1 MVNMSEWHRW
11 DLHVHTPETMVNDN
25 FTDDNNHK
33 TNKELVWKRYCHE
46 LNDYGAEAVG
56 ITDYFSANNFFKL
69 RKNRKKWNLNPEI
82 VIFPNIELRATNLV
96 SKKRHE
102 SGKLTSYVNIH
113 LIFRP
118 EVSESLVIRFLRELR
133 YKKSNG
139 QTINPYDDIGEIVRG
154 KEFVFLP
161 TTKDILDG
169 LTSAF
174 GENFTKD
181 VMIMI
186 PNSGDGISLSNGN
199 GSQNGKDFLEKVDL
213 IQART
218 GSARNDQQYLLKAD
232 NQYMRVFPSVTGC
245 DAHKY
250 LTFTNF
256 PANARTWIKSEISF
270 DGLKQVV
277 YEPGERISIQESKPQ
292 ALLPSKVIREISLN
306 QDYFSK
312 NRLEFSEGL
321 NTIIGGRSSGKSVL
335 LSIMAKLASDQHIF
349 KKENDNYNKLI
360 EKLSSESILTFSDGR
375 KANGQDQIEFIYQ
388 DGLQEIARNKEQRN
402 IFIENTLSDI
412 VSDKISL
419 SQAKVNNFL
428 QDKRDKLRQD
438 IEELKIIDL
447 KISSLHEKLSN
458 IQDSVTIKNNIE
470 ILKSRLNSIQS
481 SKEAIPREK
490 INPVLHEIQELNSK
504 IERLTNE
511 KKELIEFKDLKL
523 FVLNPVLKNYQSDGV
538 LKIIELLSNLQS
550 KIHTD
555 IQDAIDHELE
565 EIEANFVKFSDKKSE
580 LIKSEIYVKYQ
591 QAEQLSPEIIKIQ
604 GSIEDQEK
612 QLSNFR
618 KIKKSLSEAVHLR
631 KSKIRN
637 LEINIFFKKILNELN
652 IYSNNS
658 LKIEY
663 KTSVNFNKFIE
674 LCQKNFKTNTNVFRN
689 DIFDCS
695 LDIDNTSNSEV
706 KVTQI
711 IHNIINLER
720 KGPLPFRS
728 NRDIYDWFEDLSR
741 MNFLE
746 TNYIIYYKR
755 INNKTG
761 DEILENFTEMSE
773 GKQAFILL
781 LMKLSLSPS
790 DVPFFIDQPEDE
802 LDNKAI
808 YEDLVTQLRKQK
820 LTRQIFV
827 VTHNANIVVG
837 GDSECVTIAEEKI
850 NSAAPLG
857 HIFNYKQGPI
867 ESVEIQNSI
876 CETLEGGQKA
886 FKIRESRYSFD

>member
-33 TNKELVWKRYCHE
+33 MNKELVWKRYCRE
-46 LNDYGAEAVG
+46 LNNYGAEAVG

-69 RKNRKKWNLNPEI
+69 RKNRNKWKLNTEI
-82 VIFPNIELRATNLV
+82 VIFPNIELRATDLV
-96 SKKRHE
+96 SKKRDE
-102 SGKLTSYVNIH
+102 NGKATSYVNIH

-118 EVSESLVIRFLRELR
+118 EVSETLVIKFLRETR
-133 YKKSNG
+133 YKKANG
-139 QTINPYDDIGEIVRG
+139 KTINLYDDIDEIVRG
-154 KEFVFLP
+154 NDFVFLP
-161 TTKDILDG
+161 TTKDILEG

-174 GENFTKD
+174 GETFTKD

-218 GSARNDQQYLLKAD
+218 GNARNDRQYLLQKE
-232 NQYMRVFPSVTGC
+232 NRYMQVFPSVTGC
-245 DAHKY
+245 DAHAY
-250 LTFTNF
+250 LKFSDF
-256 PANARTWIKSEISF
+256 PANARTWIKSELSF
-270 DGLKQVV
+270 EGLKQVV
-277 YEPGERISIQESKPQ
+277 YEPEGRISIQESKPQ

-335 LSIMAKLASDQHIF
+335 LSIMAKLASGQHSF
-349 KKENDNYNKLI
+349 KKDNGDYDKLI
-360 EKLSSESILTFSDGR
+360 EKLSSESTLTFSDGR

-388 DGLQEIARNKEQRN
+388 DGLQEIARNKMQRN
-402 IFIENTLSDI
+402 VFIEKTLKDI
-412 VSDKISL
+412 VSDTISL
-419 SQAKVNNFL
+419 SQAKINNFR
-428 QDKRDKLRQD
+428 QDKRDKLRQG
-438 IEELKIIDL
+438 IEELKIHDS
-447 KISSLHEKLSN
+447 KISSLSEKLSN

-470 ILKSRLNSIQS
+470 ILKLRLNSIQS
-481 SKEAIPREK
+481 SKAAISREK
-490 INPVLHEIQELNSK
+490 INPVLHEIQDLNLK
-504 IERLTNE
+504 IERLTDE

-523 FVLNPVLKNYQSDGV
+523 FVLNPALKNYQSDSV
-538 LKIIELLSNLQS
+538 LKIIELLTSLQGQ
-550 KIHTD
+550 IHTD
-555 IQDAIDHELE
+555 VQDAIDHELE
-565 EIEANFVKFSDKKSE
+565 EIEASLVKFSDKKSE
-580 LIKSEIYVKYQ
+580 LINSDIYIKYQ
-591 QAEQLSPEIIKIQ
+591 QSEQLSPEIIKIQ
-604 GSIEDQEK
+604 ESIEKQEK
-612 QLSNFR
+612 QLSNYR
-618 KIKKSLSEAVHLR
+618 KIMKYLSEAIHLR
-631 KSKIRN
+631 KSKVRS
-637 LEINIFFKKILNELN
+637 LEINVFFRKILNELS
-652 IYSNNS
+652 IYNDNS

-663 KTSVNFNKFIE
+663 KTSVNFNKFME

-695 LDIDNTSNSEV
+695 IDIDNISNSEV

-711 IHNIINLER
+711 IHNIINIER
-720 KGPLPFRS
+720 QGSLPFRS

-741 MNFLE
+741 MDFLE
-746 TNYIIYYKR
+746 ANYIIYYKR
-755 INNKTG
+755 TNSETN

-790 DVPFFIDQPEDE
+790 DIPFFIDQPEDE

-808 YEDLVTQLRKQK
+808 YEDLVTHLRKQK

-850 NSAAPLG
+850 NSAASLG
-857 HIFNYKQGPI
+857 HTFNYKQGPI
-867 ESVEIQNSI
+867 ESTEIQNSI

-886 FKIRESRYSFD
+886 FKIRESRYSFN